1 MAKAPFMPLY
11 TSDYLGDTGHLSTE
25 EHGAYLLIL
34 MQMWNAGGALPADPS
49 KLARVARCSTKKWLA
64 MQDTVLAFFN
74 IDGDQIT
81 SNRLTKERQKV
92 EAKTEVRRSAGA
104 KGGAAKALKTKERPV
119 ANAIAKPCHSPDA
132 ITIEE
137 TTANAVVVLATPKAE
152 NVDYVRADRAF
163 QLFVQAAHRQPCW
176 SIPEAINKTR
186 RASLMA
192 RIREVGLDG
201 WERAIHRA
209 EQSPFLTGR
218 IGEKPFALALDWML
232 KPANFTKIVEG
243 NYDDRTHPAAN
254 GAASRSSNA
263 SRNGSRTEA
272 FDRLADRLQ
281 GGSDRADAWQHDDPA
296 TEGGYVIDASPTRIT
311 G

>member
-34 MQMWNAGGALPADPS
+34 MQMWNAGGSLPADPS

-74 IDGDQIT
+74 IDGDQIS

-104 KGGAAKALKTKERPV
+104 KGGAAKALKTKERPI

-137 TTANAVVVLATPKAE
+137 TIAIAIVAP
-152 NVDYVRADRAF
+152 
-163 QLFVQAAHRQPCW
+163 QPPDP
-176 SIPEAINKTR
+176 PESK
-186 RASLMA
+186 S
-192 RIREVGLDG
+192 
-201 WERAIHRA
+201 
-209 EQSPFLTGR
+209 TGR
-218 IGEKPFALALDWML
+218 VRGSARGNRIAPNWAPTITDYAFASSEGMTREDINREADKFRDYWIAKSGREACKLDWSATWRNWVRSDFR
-232 KPANFTKIVEG
+232 K
-243 NYDDRTHPAAN
+243 RN
-254 GAASRSSNA
+254 GSGSGNA
-263 SRNGSRTEA
+263 SRNGGRTEA
-272 FDRLADRLQ
+272 FDRLAERLQ